1 MTSVAPAVA
10 PPSRSK
16 LPARRNW
23 TSRILN
29 RRVLTLWS
37 LRLVLAAV
45 FIVAWQL
52 APANVVP
59 AVAVGRPGGVV
70 TSIWNLI
77 TSGQIFSAFG
87 NTALTIV
94 YSIVIGA
101 PAGALLAIITSLPVV
116 RWVLEPI
123 ISVAYAIPKVAL
135 ITLYIL
141 FLGVSVRTHVLFVV
155 TAVIFIYYFAV
166 HQSLAEIDQS
176 RLTALRLMGASWVKV
191 TTSFLIPSS
200 VPQLFAATRI
210 ALPLAFV
217 SEIFAELRV
226 PTSSGLGVL
235 LNTDATNLD
244 GASSMAM
251 LLIITLIAYLL
262 DVFLRAR
269 LQNFAESTGVGFQ
282 V

>member
-16 LPARRNW
+16 LPARRKW

-94 YSIVIGA
+94 YAIVIGA

-191 TTSFLIPSS
+191 TTSFLLPSS

>member
-10 PPSRSK
+10 PPSRGK

-45 FIVAWQL
+45 FIVAWEL

-70 TSIWNLI
+70 ASIWNLI

-94 YSIVIGA
+94 YAIVIGA

-166 HQSLAEIDQS
+166 HQSLEEIDQS

-191 TTSFLIPSS
+191 TTSFLLPSS

-269 LQNFAESTGVGFQ
+269 LQNFAASTGVGFQ

>member
-10 PPSRSK
+10 PPTRRK
-16 LPARRNW
+16 TPARRSW
-23 TSRILN
+23 QSRLLN
-29 RRVLTLWS
+29 RRVLALWS
-37 LRLVLAAV
+37 LRLVLTAI

-59 AVAVGRPGGVV
+59 ASAVGRPGGVV
-70 TSIWNLI
+70 SSIGHLI
-77 TSGQIFSAFG
+77 TSGQIFSALG
-87 NTALTIV
+87 NTALAIA
-94 YSIVIGA
+94 YSIVIGGV
-101 PAGALLAIITSLPVV
+101 AGALLAIVSSLPVV
-116 RWVLEPI
+116 RWFLQPI
-123 ISVAYAIPKVAL
+123 ISVAYSIPKVAL

-141 FLGVSVRTHVLFVV
+141 LLGVSVRTHVVFVV
-155 TAVIFIYYFAV
+155 TAVIFIYYFAI
-166 HQSLAEIDQS
+166 HQSLAELDQS
-176 RLTALRLMGASWVKV
+176 RLTALRLMGASWTKV
-191 TTSFLIPSS
+191 LTSFILPSS

-210 ALPLAFV
+210 ALPLAFT

-251 LLIITLIAYLL
+251 LLVITLIAYLL
-262 DVFLRAR
+262 DVFLRGR
-269 LQNFAESTGVGFQ
+269 LQNFTESTGVGFQ

>member
-1 MTSVAPAVA
+1 MTAVATAVA
-10 PPSRSK
+10 PPSRK
-16 LPARRNW
+16 NL
-23 TSRILN
+23 TSRLLN
-29 RRVLTLWS
+29 RRVITLWS
-37 LRLVLAAV
+37 LRLAVLAV
-45 FIVAWQL
+45 IVVAWEL
-52 APANVVP
+52 APASVVP

-70 TSIWNLI
+70 ASIWNLI
-77 TSGQIFSAFG
+77 TSGQIFSALG
-87 NTALTIV
+87 NTALTIA
-94 YSIVIGA
+94 YSIIIGA
-101 PAGALLAIITSLPVV
+101 PAGALLAILTSLPVV

-176 RLTALRLMGASWVKV
+176 RLTALRLMGASWWKV
-191 TTSFLIPSS
+191 TTSFLLPSS

>member
-16 LPARRNW
+16 LPSPRSWAP
-23 TSRILN
+23 RILN
-29 RRVLTLWS
+29 RRVLILWS
-37 LRLVLAAV
+37 LRLAVAAV
-45 FIVAWQL
+45 IIVLWQL
-52 APANVVP
+52 APASLVP

-70 TSIWNLI
+70 ASIWHLI

-87 NTALTIV
+87 STALTIA

-101 PAGALLAIITSLPVV
+101 PAGALLAILTSLPGL
-116 RWVLEPI
+116 RWVLQPI
-123 ISVAYAIPKVAL
+123 VNVTYAIPKVAL

-155 TAVIFIYYFAV
+155 TAVVFIYYFSV
-166 HQSLAEIDQS
+166 RQSLDEIDQS
-176 RLTALRLMGASWVKV
+176 RLTALRLMGAGWVKV
-191 TTSFLIPSS
+191 TTSLLIPSS
-200 VPQLFAATRI
+200 IPQLLAATRI

-262 DVFLRAR
+262 DVFLRGR
-269 LQNFAESTGVGFQ
+269 LQSFTESNGVGFQ
-282 V
+282 L

>member
-1 MTSVAPAVA
+1 MTAVATAVA
-10 PPSRSK
+10 PPSRK
-16 LPARRNW
+16 NL
-23 TSRILN
+23 TSRLLN
-29 RRVLTLWS
+29 RRVITLWS
-37 LRLVLAAV
+37 LRLAVLAV
-45 FIVAWQL
+45 IIVAWEL
-52 APANVVP
+52 APASVVP

-70 TSIWNLI
+70 ASIWNLI
-77 TSGQIFSAFG
+77 TSGQIFSALG
-87 NTALTIV
+87 NTALTIA
-94 YSIVIGA
+94 YSIIIGA
-101 PAGALLAIITSLPVV
+101 PAGALLAILTSLPVV

-166 HQSLAEIDQS
+166 HQSLEEIDQS
-176 RLTALRLMGASWVKV
+176 RLTALRLMGASWAKV
-191 TTSFLIPSS
+191 TTSFLLPSS

>member
-1 MTSVAPAVA
+1 MTSVATAVA
-10 PPSRSK
+10 APSQPT
-16 LPARRNW
+16 LA
-23 TSRILN
+23 SRLLT
-29 RRVLTLWS
+29 RRVITLWS
-37 LRLVLAAV
+37 LRILLAAII
-45 FIVAWQL
+45 IVAWEL

-59 AVAVGRPGGVV
+59 ADAVGRPGGVAA
-70 TSIWNLI
+70 SIWHLI
-77 TSGQIFSAFG
+77 TSGQIFSALG
-87 NTALTIV
+87 NTALTIA

-101 PAGALLAIITSLPVV
+101 PAGALLAVITAVPIG
-116 RWVLEPI
+116 RWLLQPI

-155 TAVIFIYYFAV
+155 TAVIFIYYFAI
-166 HQSLAEIDQS
+166 HQSLEELDQS
-176 RLTALRLMGASWVKV
+176 RLTALRLMGAGWGKV
-191 TTSFLIPSS
+191 TTAFLIPSS

-269 LQNFAESTGVGFQ
+269 LQSFTESTGVGFQ

>member
-1 MTSVAPAVA
+1 MTAVATAVA
-10 PPSRSK
+10 PPSRK
-16 LPARRNW
+16 NL
-23 TSRILN
+23 TSRLLN
-29 RRVLTLWS
+29 RRVAILWS
-37 LRLVLAAV
+37 LRLAV
-45 FIVAWQL
+45 VAVIIVAWEL

-59 AVAVGRPGGVV
+59 AVAVGRPGGVIA
-70 TSIWNLI
+70 SIWNLI

-94 YSIVIGA
+94 YAIVIGA
-101 PAGALLAIITSLPVV
+101 PAGALLAILTSLPVV

-166 HQSLAEIDQS
+166 HQSLEEIDQS

-269 LQNFAESTGVGFQ
+269 LQNFAASTGVGFQ